1 MLAGERQPITHDPLR
16 LVRLISSEQLRS
28 WATEAPVWDRENSY
42 PARAIQEL
50 AGTGV
55 MGATFSV
62 EDGGR
67 GATLR
72 QVLEVIRVVA
82 HHSGILARVVVD
94 SNLGPTAV
102 VITHGRHAQRKE
114 VSASIHAG
122 NKPAIAITEPMAGS
136 AATELTTS
144 VIERDGTLM
153 LNGEKCWITGAP
165 VSKHYVV
172 FARLAPTPSY
182 TGIGI
187 LLVRKDRRGISF
199 GRVPQMMGM
208 RGLPEGSIYFHDY
221 PVDSEDILIPA
232 GDGFRI
238 GMSLYNSQRLGAAM
252 VATGLAEAALQHAIT
267 YTNQRHQF
275 GRPIAANQGI
285 RWMLAD
291 MAIQVDHALTYL
303 RAVADETSSGLVP
316 DRFKTAMGKINAAEM
331 AVRVT
336 NAAIQLFGARGYDG
350 DGPVE
355 RLCRDARM
363 FTIGGGTTEMLRELV
378 GKNLVPPVVMDTSAK
393 RETDSASIPES
404 RPHPERRR
412 ADERTKSLH
421 E

>member
-1 MLAGERQPITHDPLR
+1 MLAGERQPISPDPHD
-16 LVRLISSEQLRS
+16 LVRLISREQLET
-28 WATEAPVWDRENSY
+28 WATEAPVWDRDNTY

-55 MGATFSV
+55 MGATFCV

-67 GATLR
+67 CATLR

-94 SNLGPTAV
+94 SNLGPAAL
-102 VITHGRHAQRKE
+102 VITQGQLAQRKE
-114 VSASIHAG
+114 VSASVHAG

-144 VIERDGTLM
+144 VTERGGRLV

-165 VSKHYVV
+165 VSQHYVV
-172 FARLAPTPSY
+172 FARLAPRPGY
-182 TGIGI
+182 KGIGI
-187 LLVRKDRRGISF
+187 VLVRKDRRGIAF
-199 GRVPQMMGM
+199 GPVPRMMGM
-208 RGLPEGSIYFHDY
+208 RGLPEGSICFRDY
-221 PVDSEDILIPA
+221 VVGSEDILAPA
-232 GDGFRI
+232 GEGFRI

-252 VATGLAEAALQHAIT
+252 VATGIAEAALHHAVT
-267 YTNQRHQF
+267 YTKQRHQF
-275 GRPIAANQGI
+275 GRPLAANQGV

-303 RAVADETSSGLVP
+303 RAVADEVGTGLAP
-316 DRFKTAMGKINAAEM
+316 DRVRVAIGKINAAEM
-331 AVRVT
+331 AIRVT

-363 FTIGGGTTEMLRELV
+363 FTIGGGTTEMLRELI
-378 GKNLVPPVVMDTSAK
+378 GKNLGPPVILDTRAK
-393 RETDSASIPES
+393 QVTDSPGSS
-404 RPHPERRR
+404 R
-412 ADERTKSLH
+412 
-421 E
+421 